1 MQSKEIAKMD
11 EKQCVN
17 EDIQVEYI
25 EPGVSIQVQSI
36 AFLFKVSGHPDFG
49 LAQRGKP
56 Q

>member
-17 EDIQVEYI
+17 EETQIEYT

-36 AFLFKVSGHPDFG
+36 AFLFRVSGHPDFG
-49 LAQRGKP
+49 LAQGGKP